1 MDVKSISNHIFAT
14 IIVVFGGVISLYRI
28 DNRDSIYEQLLMIGL
43 IISCILSVFYFLLLI
58 KYFNKDN

>member
-28 DNRDSIYEQLLMIGL
+28 DNRDSIDEQLLMIGL
-43 IISCILSVFYFLLLI
+43 IISCILSIFYFLLLI